1 MYHSHLVAAAALIA
15 QATAAT
21 IRIDAGQGGWKFSPS
36 SAKAAKGDILEF
48 HFNGPTAHDVVA
60 GDFNSPCKP
69 ATTGGFYSGIFRESS
84 GENANVFRVTVNS
97 TDPTF
102 FYCSIQGHCQNGMSG
117 VINPSSD
124 QTLATYQSNSQ
135 SASSS
140 APPAPFG
147 GQVVGAGS
155 SSSPSDTTSS
165 SPSSTAASAGN
176 SPSTTGTTT
185 NPSPSASVT
194 GKGGAGTLK
203 VSVAGLLGG
212 VILAALMI

>member
-1 MYHSHLVAAAALIA
+1 MYHTSLIAAAALIA

-21 IRIDAGQGGWKFSPS
+21 IRIDAGQGGWKFSPN
-36 SAKAAKGDILEF
+36 SATAAKGDVLEF

-69 ATTGGFYSGIFRESS
+69 ATTGGFYSGIFREGS

-97 TDPTF
+97 TDPIF
-102 FYCSIQGHCQNGMSG
+102 YYCSIQGHCQSGMSG
-117 VINPSSD
+117 VINPTSD

-155 SSSPSDTTSS
+155 SESTSTP
-165 SPSSTAASAGN
+165 PSSTAGT
-176 SPSTTGTTT
+176 SPSTTGTTAT
-185 NPSPSASVT
+185 TGTSTPSASAT
-194 GKGGAGTLK
+194 GKGGAGALR
-203 VSVAGLLGG
+203 VSVVGLVGG
-212 VILAALMI
+212 VVFAVLMS